1 MQALAS
7 VISFA
12 TAGLQPDMTIL
23 LDLPVEVGLA
33 RKHSQQAGWNRFEAE
48 ALAFHSR
55 VRDGYHDAG
64 AQGASNAGTALTG
77 TSPSI
82 ELSEEIWRAV
92 AARLGLTPMKL
103 VVAVVQSED
112 ANGLL
117 SQLSNRGFR
126 ATRIKTV
133 GGFLRE
139 ANATIFV
146 GVEEDD
152 VDTVVHTIRESCT
165 TRQQQ
170 ITAIPAVMEPG
181 EFFLPYPVEVEV
193 GGATIFVLDVERF
206 ERA

>member
-1 MQALAS
+1 
-7 VISFA
+7 V
-12 TAGLQPDMTIL
+12 
-23 LDLPVEVGLA
+23 
-33 RKHSQQAGWNRFEAE
+33 
-48 ALAFHSR
+48 
-55 VRDGYHDAG
+55 
-64 AQGASNAGTALTG
+64 
-77 TSPSI
+77 
-82 ELSEEIWRAV
+82 
-92 AARLGLTPMKL
+92 KL

-139 ANATIFV
+139 ANATVFV
-146 GVEEDD
+146 GVEEED
-152 VDTVVHTIRESCT
+152 VDLVLQTIREACT

-193 GGATIFVLDVERF
+193 GGATIFVVPVDRF
-206 ERA
+206 ERV